1 MGDFFKFIGFLA
13 TAYIIYWLVKEK
25 KHLDIFGSTKKRHLV
40 NKETWKVKRDE
51 KGRLESVTVFRDVVY

>member
-13 TAYIIYWLVKEK
+13 TAYIIYCLVKE